1 MSSLP
6 ADPLMGELVGPY
18 RIEGLLGRG
27 GMGRV
32 YLANAHRGDP
42 VALKLVRRD
51 LSRDGVFRK
60 RFEREARIARQV
72 VNAHLVPV
80 IDFGEHD
87 GVPFLVQRFIGGGTL
102 EDLLARDGR
111 LQVEVA
117 LGIAGQMAE
126 GLAALAAHGMVHRD
140 VKPANVMLDEL
151 GTAYITDFGLARD
164 LKGTALTRLNHA
176 LGSPH
181 YMSPEQI
188 RGEPV
193 SSASDVYSLGCVLFE
208 CLSGD
213 PPFANVHGMRVM
225 FAQLTEAPPDPCQGL
240 SAPPELGMEVLR
252 ALAKE
257 PGDRPSGAIEYIQSL
272 YAVVGLE
279 AVARGSES

>member
-32 YLANAHRGDP
+32 YLANDQRGDP

-193 SSASDVYSLGCVLFE
+193 SSASDVYSLFE

-225 FAQLTEAPPDPCQGL
+225 FAQLTEVPPDPCQGL

-257 PGDRPSGAIEYIQSL
+257 PADRPSGAIEYIQSL
-272 YAVVGLE
+272 YAIAGLE
-279 AVARGSES
+279 AVARGSEG